1 MLKQL
6 LAQAT
11 MGFSITDLPILF
23 LQLSISALL
32 AILIRHFWKKG
43 NVESNEFHFLNYL
56 VPMQVI
62 FTTIAIFSLK
72 TPWILV
78 LFGLLALIPVIGN
91 DGFSLRSKVFYLT
104 CIFVAFGCGA
114 ANLFVT
120 TTVTLLLVL
129 PCMYFYKSK

>member
-6 LAQAT
+6 LAQLT

-32 AILIRHFWKKG
+32 AILIRNFWKKG

-104 CIFVAFGCGA
+104 CIFVALGCGA
-114 ANLFVT
+114 ANLFLT
-120 TTVTLLLVL
+120 TMVTLFLVL

>member
-23 LQLSISALL
+23 LQLSVSALL
-32 AILIRHFWKKG
+32 AILIRHFWKIG
-43 NVESNEFHFLNYL
+43 NVEPNEYHFLNYL
-56 VPMQVI
+56 VPMQVV

-78 LFGLLALIPVIGN
+78 LFGLLALIPVNGN

-104 CIFVAFGCGA
+104 CIFIAFGCGA

-120 TTVTLLLVL
+120 TMVTLFLIL

>member
-6 LAQAT
+6 LAQLT

-32 AILIRHFWKKG
+32 AILIRNFWKKG

-114 ANLFVT
+114 ANLFLT
-120 TTVTLLLVL
+120 TMVTLFLVL

>member
-32 AILIRHFWKKG
+32 AILIRHFWMKG

-56 VPMQVI
+56 VPLQVI

-91 DGFSLRSKVFYLT
+91 DGFSLRSKVFYLS

-120 TTVTLLLVL
+120 TMVTLLLVL

>member
-32 AILIRHFWKKG
+32 AILIRNFWKKG
-43 NVESNEFHFLNYL
+43 NVEPNEIYFLNYL
-56 VPMQVI
+56 VPIQVI

-104 CIFVAFGCGA
+104 CIFIAFGCGA

-120 TTVTLLLVL
+120 TMVTLFLLL